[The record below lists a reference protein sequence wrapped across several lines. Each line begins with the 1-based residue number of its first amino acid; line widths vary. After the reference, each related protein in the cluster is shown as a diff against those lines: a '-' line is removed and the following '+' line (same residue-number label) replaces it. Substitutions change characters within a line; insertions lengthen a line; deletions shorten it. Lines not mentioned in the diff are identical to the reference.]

1 MLPEKTMQR
10 HKIKRQTDF
19 QIISGWIEEG
29 QRVLDI
35 GCGRGI
41 LMEHLIRTR
50 KVKAFGVD
58 TNLDKVKSC
67 VKRGVSVYHGDA
79 DSLLKEFP
87 EGFFDWVILSRMVQ
101 ELSDPGELIRQA
113 LRVSSNVA
121 VGFVNYGFWR
131 NRWSTLLTG
140 SRVTNQVFPLTWE
153 EGRPYN
159 PVTVKGFNDF
169 AERHQINIAD
179 TAFLKGN
186 WKDQTRFFPNLTAGY
201 AIYHLTGTPA

>member
-1 MLPEKTMQR
+1 MQR

-87 EGFFDWVILSRMVQ
+87 DGYFDWVILSRMVQ

-159 PVTVKGFNDF
+159 PVTIKGFNDF
-169 AERHQINIAD
+169 TERHQIDIAN

-186 WKDQTRFFPNLTAGY
+186 WKDQTKFLPNLTAGY
-201 AIYHLTGTPA
+201 AIYHLTGTSS